1 MQSVTSKP
9 KLSSSKPATPSPAS
23 PRKDGAVRPPA
34 STPAPV
40 PLVPDRGDAQRGPIS
55 LVVGDEELATFS
67 IDSARMRGRKR
78 LQLEG
83 WSLGKLSFALELDGK
98 PIDHA
103 IGRTS
108 RPDVALAR
116 GVPED
121 GDGHGWTILSAPDAA
136 ASRGEWTLRVTLD
149 PPRHGAS
156 HGQRIA
162 VDASTLP
169 AGPLDLIQPAGFL
182 EAASVSSVS
191 GEAVV
196 VGWAIAPQ
204 GQPLFIEQNGV
215 LHELEGPAVRFSR
228 QDVMDAYR
236 VSHGDLTSN
245 AGFLIRV
252 DDLAVGQPV
261 RLVTQ
266 RGEDV
271 IVLGSTQ
278 ACALPSDPV
287 VAARWLFGLHT
298 PRHLLA
304 QRMANIDL
312 PLLEPLIALQRSGQ
326 RQQPVEVR
334 QLGQPVAQPQASVIV
349 PLYGR
354 LDFVEHQL
362 IEFARDPWVS
372 EHAEIVYVLDD
383 PRLVEPFAQQ
393 APAWHRLYRL
403 PFKWVWGSTN
413 RGFSGANNLGA
424 AHSRAPVLAFLNS
437 DAFPQQPGWLQTLIA
452 ELHGNP
458 SFGAVAP
465 RLVFGD
471 GSMQH
476 AGMAFVR
483 RDEWGVWINHHP
495 RMGLAP
501 SLDPHT
507 HTTTVPAVTGACLV
521 IERDTF
527 DAAGAWDTGYLI
539 GDFEDSDLCL
549 KLRANGLRVAYVPRV
564 QLTHLERQSF
574 KLLGQDDFRQKVV
587 VYNAVRHQ
595 SRWADA
601 LLELGQ
607 AL

>member
-1 MQSVTSKP
+1 MRSVTSKP
-9 KLSSSKPATPSPAS
+9 KPPASKPAPTTPVNAG
-23 PRKDGAVRPPA
+23 RRVAVRPPA
-34 STPAPV
+34 PARSPLR
-40 PLVPDRGDAQRGPIS
+40 LVPDHGEAQRGPIS

-67 IDSARMRGRKR
+67 IDRAKLHGRKR

-103 IGRTS
+103 IGRGR

-116 GVPED
+116 SVPED
-121 GDGHGWTILSAPDAA
+121 DAGHGWTIVSAPDAA
-136 ASRGEWTLRVTLD
+136 ASRGAWSIRVTLD
-149 PPRHGAS
+149 HPS
-156 HGQRIA
+156 HGGTHCFRIA
-162 VDASTLP
+162 VDPATLP
-169 AGPLDLIQPAGFL
+169 SGPPDLVQPVGFV
-182 EAASVSSVS
+182 EAAGISSVS

-204 GQPLFIEQNGV
+204 GQPLFIEQGGV
-215 LHELEGPAVRFSR
+215 LQELTGPVVRFSR

-236 VSHGDLTSN
+236 ASHGDLTSN

-252 DDLAVGQPV
+252 DDLAAGQPV

-266 RGEDV
+266 RGGEM
-271 IVLGSTQ
+271 IILGATQ
-278 ACALPSDPV
+278 ASSLPSDPV
-287 VAARWLFGLHT
+287 AAARWLFGLHT

-304 QRMANIDL
+304 QRMESIDL

-326 RQQPVEVR
+326 QQQPVEVH
-334 QLGQPVAQPQASVIV
+334 QLGLPVARPQASVIV

-362 IEFARDPWVS
+362 IEFSRDPWIS
-372 EHAEIVYVLDD
+372 AHAELVYVLDD
-383 PRLVEPFAQQ
+383 PKLVEPFAQQ

-403 PFKWVWGSTN
+403 PFKWIWGSTN
-413 RGFSGANNLGA
+413 RGFSGANNLGVA
-424 AHSRAPVLAFLNS
+424 NSSAPLLVFLNS
-437 DAFPQQPGWLQTLIA
+437 DAFPQRPGWLQALIA
-452 ELHGNP
+452 ELQGNP

-471 GSMQH
+471 GSIQH
-476 AGMAFVR
+476 AGMEFVR
-483 RDEWGVWINHHP
+483 RDEWGIWTNHHP

-501 SLDPHT
+501 ALDPHIE
-507 HTTTVPAVTGACLV
+507 TTALPAITGACLV
-521 IERDTF
+521 IERDTL
-527 DAAGAWDTGYLI
+527 DAASAWDTGYLI

-549 KLRANGLRVAYVPRV
+549 KLRANGLRVGYVPSV

-587 VYNAVRHQ
+587 IFNAVRHQ
-595 SRWADA
+595 SRWASA
-601 LLELGQ
+601 LRTLGE
-607 AL
+607 AA